1 MRAIVTGAAR
11 GLGAAIA
18 GRLARDGA
26 DVVLLDVNAGVV
38 AAAERLAGGVG
49 GARAEGG
56 VGPRPGRWPW
66 AWSPT
71 CRTRLPAPRPW
82 TR

>member
-18 GRLARDGA
+18 GRFARDGA
-26 DVVLLDVNAGVV
+26 DVVLLDVSADV
-38 AAAERLAGGVG
+38 AATAQRLARTTGPRGAG
-49 GARAEGG
+49 GAG
-56 VGPRPGRWPW
+56 WPW

-71 CRTRLPAPRPW
+71 CRTRLHPPRPW
-82 TR
+82 TGQ